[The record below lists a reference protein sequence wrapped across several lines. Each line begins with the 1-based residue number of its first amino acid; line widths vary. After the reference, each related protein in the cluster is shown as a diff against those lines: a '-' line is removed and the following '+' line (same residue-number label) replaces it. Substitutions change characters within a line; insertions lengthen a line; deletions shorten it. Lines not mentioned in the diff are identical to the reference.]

1 MYVYCIFICKK
12 KHKKTRQLCRQ
23 YQNTVI
29 YIVCCINIY
38 CMLYIDGRYLSF
50 KEYDKGKVLK
60 TDETVQ

>member
-12 KHKKTRQLCRQ
+12 KQK
-23 YQNTVI
+23 NPSVMSTVSK
-29 YIVCCINIY
+29 YCNIY

-50 KEYDKGKVLK
+50 KEYNKGKVLK